1 MFGEKWPSRYG
12 LLGVGNL
19 QGVGERSQS
28 FDRFVIGFSY
38 LLGLVCVQPN
48 ISQGVIKKT
57 KIPLPPLSDQKRI
70 AEILDLAEELRAKRR
85 AALALLDE
93 LTQSIFLEMFGDPKG
108 NPRNWNWKPMADLF
122 TTPPIFGSMIP
133 PVSEKCGW
141 LALRVGN
148 IQNWKL
154 DLSDSKYIDVPVAS
168 VGRHSVNDGDLLM
181 ARAIASQDHLGKCVV
196 AHPNGDQWAFDS
208 HLMRL
213 RFDSKRVESQFVRH
227 LFMTTGGRLLFLKAS
242 RKSTVQYNINTKEI
256 SALQIPVPPIE
267 LQNKFVKHVN
277 AVEKLRSS
285 HRDSRAELDA
295 LFASLQH
302 RAFRG
307 EL

>member
-1 MFGEKWPSRYG
+1 
-12 LLGVGNL
+12 
-19 QGVGERSQS
+19 
-28 FDRFVIGFSY
+28 
-38 LLGLVCVQPN
+38 
-48 ISQGVIKKT
+48 
-57 KIPLPPLSDQKRI
+57 
-70 AEILDLAEELRAKRR
+70 
-85 AALALLDE
+85 
-93 LTQSIFLEMFGDPKG
+93 
-108 NPRNWNWKPMADLF
+108 
-122 TTPPIFGSMIP
+122 
-133 PVSEKCGW
+133 
-141 LALRVGN
+141 
-148 IQNWKL
+148 
-154 DLSDSKYIDVPVAS
+154 
-168 VGRHSVNDGDLLM
+168 M

-277 AVEKLRSS
+277 AVEKLRLS